1 MGIFKNKSRK
11 ILEELIQYANDCIN
25 GVIIS
30 GDKHQLACKRF
41 LKDINRVESDDTF
54 FFYWDEEE
62 AEKIVRW
69 FSLLRHSK
77 GVLAG
82 QPIELTTWQKF
93 VLCQIY
99 GWRDIKTGYK
109 RFKNAFIMVGRKN
122 AKSQME
128 AGCILYEMS
137 TQSIKNREIY
147 ECYCAGVKKEQS
159 KIIFNECVN
168 LLRCSPLATIFNISK
183 TEIIHKKTGSFLKP
197 LNKEDGQKGDG
208 TNPAVLIIDEY
219 HQHAT
224 TEFYDLFLGSNVK
237 EGICMIITTAGVN
250 LNSPCYTQEFKYCV
264 EIVEGIA
271 QNDRY
276 FVDILDIDK
285 DDDITDPKIW
295 EKANPI
301 RCSYEKGRED
311 LEAYFKVAEDI
322 PEKMNTFK
330 TKCLNLWV
338 QAGENKYID
347 MAKWKSCTVDYMD
360 IDISNKPVYV
370 GFDMSAKIDLTS
382 VSFIIPITIDNIR
395 KYILFSHSFIPNTE
409 KLRERI
415 IKDKQPYD
423 LWVERGYITI
433 TNTPVVDQNVVLKYV
448 EDFCNKKGLNIEC
461 FCFDMHNASKLML
474 ECSDKGYT
482 VEEVYQSHKSLNE
495 STSGFREEVYS
506 GNIICE
512 YNPVL
517 NYAMANAIIKTNN
530 GLIKIDKDK
539 STSRVDPVDATLCAF
554 KLAYYHTEDSYIDDY
569 LAIMDEYLK

>member
-1 MGIFKNKSRK
+1 MK
-11 ILEELIQYANDCIN
+11 ILEELIQYSNDCIN

-30 GDKHQLACKRF
+30 GYKHKLACKRF
-41 LKDINRVESDDTF
+41 LKDIDKAKNDDTF
-54 FFYWDEEE
+54 SFYWDEEE
-62 AEKIVRW
+62 AEKIIKW
-69 FSLLRHSK
+69 FSYLRHSK

-82 QPIELTTWQKF
+82 QPIKLITWQKF

-99 GWRDIKTGYK
+99 GWRDKKTGYK

-122 AKSQME
+122 AKSQMQ

-137 TQSIKNREIY
+137 TQSTKNREIY

-168 LLRCSPLATIFNISK
+168 LLRGSPLAKKFRITK
-183 TEIIHKKTGSFLKP
+183 TEIIHKKTGSYLKP

-237 EGICMIITTAGVN
+237 EGICMIITTAGIN

-264 EIVEGIA
+264 EILENVA
-271 QNDRY
+271 KNDRY

-285 DDDITDPKIW
+285 YDDVTDSRIW
-295 EKANPI
+295 QKANPI
-301 RCSYEKGRED
+301 RCSYEKGIED
-311 LEAYFKVAEDI
+311 LDTYFKVAKDI

-330 TKCLNLWV
+330 TKCLNIWV
-338 QAGENKYID
+338 QAGENRYID
-347 MAKWKSCTVDYMD
+347 MDKWKSCIVDSLD
-360 IDISNKPVYV
+360 IDISNKSVYV

-382 VSFIIPITIDNIR
+382 VSFIVPMYMNNTR
-395 KYILFSHSFIPNTE
+395 KYILFSHSFIPNKE
-409 KLRERI
+409 KLKERI

-423 LWVERGYITI
+423 LWAEKGYITI
-433 TNTPVVDQNVVLKYV
+433 TNTPVVDQNVVLEYV
-448 EDFCNKKGLNIEC
+448 EDFCSKKNLNVEC
-461 FCFDMHNASKLML
+461 FCFDIHNASKLML
-474 ECSDKGYT
+474 ECSEKGYI

-495 STSGFREEVYS
+495 STSGFREEIYNN
-506 GNIICE
+506 NIICE

-517 NYAMANAIIKTNN
+517 NYAIANAIIKTNN

-554 KLAYYHTEDSYIDDY
+554 KLAYYHKDNKSDNY
-569 LAIMDEYLK
+569 LNEYLSIMDSFL

>member
-1 MGIFKNKSRK
+1 MEIFN
-11 ILEELIQYANDCIN
+11 ELIDYANDCIN
-25 GVIIS
+25 NKIVS
-30 GDKHQLACKRF
+30 GNKHKLACKRF
-41 LKDINRVESDDTF
+41 LNDIERMEIDEAF

-62 AEKIVRW
+62 AEKIVKW
-69 FSLLRHSK
+69 FSHLRHSK

-82 QPIELTTWQKF
+82 KPIELTTWQKF

-99 GWRDIKTGYK
+99 GWRDKKTGYK

-128 AGCILYEMS
+128 AGCLLYEIS
-137 TQSIKNREIY
+137 TQSTKNKEIY
-147 ECYCAGVKKEQS
+147 ESYCAGVKKDQS
-159 KIIFNECVN
+159 KIIFNECIN
-168 LLRCSPLATIFNISK
+168 LLRGSPLQVIFK
-183 TEIIHKKTGSFLKP
+183 TTKMEIIHIKTGSFLKP

-208 TNPAVLIIDEY
+208 TNPAVLVIDEY
-219 HQHAT
+219 HQHPT

-250 LNSPCYTQEFKYCV
+250 LNSPCYTQEFKYCC
-264 EIVEGIA
+264 EILENISE
-271 QNDRY
+271 NDLY
-276 FVDILDIDK
+276 FVDILDIDVG
-285 DDDITDPKIW
+285 DDISDPKIW

-301 RCSYEKGRED
+301 RCSYEKGKED
-311 LEAYFKVAEDI
+311 LETFFKVAKDI

-330 TKCLNLWV
+330 TKCLNMWV
-338 QAGENKYID
+338 QAGENKYMDMGKWKNCIVDFID
-347 MAKWKSCTVDYMD
+347 MELTNKS
-360 IDISNKPVYV
+360 VYV

-382 VSFIIPITIDNIR
+382 VSFVIPIIIDNIK
-395 KYILFSHSFIPNTE
+395 KYIIFSHSFIPNTE

-423 LWVERGYITI
+423 LWVEKGYITI

-448 EDFCNKKGLNIEC
+448 EDFCTRKGLNIERL
-461 FCFDMHNASKLML
+461 CFDIHNASKLML

-495 STSGFREEVYS
+495 STNGFREEVYS

-517 NYAMANAIIKTNN
+517 NYAMGNAIIKTNN

-539 STSRVDPVDATLCAF
+539 STSRVDPIDAILCAF
-554 KLAYYHTEDSYIDDY
+554 KLAYYHDDGNNSIDDY
-569 LAIMDEYLK
+569 LALMDEFLQ

>member
-1 MGIFKNKSRK
+1 MGISKNKK
-11 ILEELIQYANDCIN
+11 ILTELMQYANDCIN
-25 GVIIS
+25 DVIIS
-30 GDKHQLACKRF
+30 GKKHKLACKRF
-41 LKDINRVESDDTF
+41 LKDIERIESDDTF
-54 FFYWDEEE
+54 FFYWNEEE
-62 AEKIVRW
+62 AEKIVKW
-69 FSLLRHSK
+69 FSYLRHSK
-77 GVLAG
+77 GILAG
-82 QPIELTTWQKF
+82 QPIELTMWQKF

-128 AGCILYEMS
+128 AGCLLYEISVQS
-137 TQSIKNREIY
+137 TKNNELY
-147 ECYCAGVKKEQS
+147 ESYCAGVKKDQS
-159 KIIFNECVN
+159 KVIFNECVN
-168 LLRCSPLATIFNISK
+168 LLRCSPLRKNFTITKAEIS
-183 TEIIHKKTGSFLKP
+183 HNKTGSFLKP
-197 LNKEDGQKGDG
+197 LNKEDGKKGDG
-208 TNPAVLIIDEY
+208 TNPAVLVIDEY
-219 HQHAT
+219 HQHQT

-237 EGICMIITTAGVN
+237 EGICMIITTAGID
-250 LNSPCYTQEFKYCV
+250 LNSPCYTQEFKYCN
-264 EIVEGIA
+264 EILEGVS

-276 FVDILDIDK
+276 FVDILDIDEG
-285 DDDITDPKIW
+285 DDITDPKIW

-301 RCSYEKGRED
+301 RCSYKKGMED
-311 LEAYFKVAEDI
+311 LETYFKVAKDI

-338 QAGENKYID
+338 SAGENR
-347 MAKWKSCTVDYMD
+347 YMD
-360 IDISNKPVYV
+360 ISKWKNCIVDYVDIDITNKPVYV

-395 KYILFSHSFIPNTE
+395 KYILFSHSFIPNKE

-433 TNTPVVDQNVVLKYV
+433 TNTPVVDQNIVLKYV

-461 FCFDMHNASKLML
+461 LCFDIHNASKLML

-517 NYAMANAIIKTNN
+517 NYAMANSIVKTNN
-530 GLIKIDKDK
+530 GLIKIDKDR

-554 KLAYYHTEDSYIDDY
+554 KLAYYHTESNYMDDY
-569 LAIMDEYLK
+569 FAIMDEFLQ